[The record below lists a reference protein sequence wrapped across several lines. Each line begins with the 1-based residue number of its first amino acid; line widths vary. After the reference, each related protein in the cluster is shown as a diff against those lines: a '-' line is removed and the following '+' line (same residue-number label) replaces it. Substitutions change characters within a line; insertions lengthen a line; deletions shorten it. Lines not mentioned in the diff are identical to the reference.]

1 MKLIPNAFSVFKT
14 IIRNNY
20 VYIDK
25 TEFIKKYEDIGE
37 MVSLFL
43 RPRRF
48 GKTMFTEI
56 LRYYYDKALAPNF
69 DELFKTTWIASHPTT
84 LKNSYMVVKFDFSGI
99 QTNAGGKLIL
109 DLFIKTVVDSITDFY
124 MMYPHLIPSQVLPLC
139 SDNKFRAV
147 KLYYSDRTAFPTAA
161 TVLDSF
167 LSEFIAADDNK
178 EKLMIIIDEYDSFT
192 SDLLMQDPL
201 PSADLARLEGD
212 IGAFYGAL
220 RYFNQSE
227 VIERIFITGV
237 LPATMDTA
245 VSGFVCKNIS
255 GKPVLN
261 GLTGFTRSEILD
273 LLRESVDFEKC
284 SCSPETLADIMM
296 ERFEGYRFAAF
307 SDERVCNTEM
317 CLSFV
322 SDLRD
327 SEYRFIPELS
337 ISAGN
342 GVNYPKLSGFLD
354 LIQEQDRERI
364 ISAITR
370 NRVIPF
376 EFPGSVKLSHKHA
389 MLDKNEGLSIL
400 YHLGFLTLAGADEM
414 KKARVKDMA
423 SPHLRVPNEYFRR
436 LFAKY
441 IFQKRNLSWSVF
453 SDTYNFSG
461 MAVKNDLA
469 TLRRFLKAIS
479 QAFVNCSS
487 ITQGKSQVTLAV
499 YTALNLIPGSP
510 FKLTREYAIR
520 HNGQYVFPDENDDD
534 YYDDADADEDGS
546 SNGNDDNAAAVKA
559 NARSGRADLVAEN
572 RTGKGPSY
580 LFEVKYAR
588 DVPAGDDTKI
598 RVREK
603 LLNDAANQ
611 LDLYVTDDD
620 LKTLKDLRRYALLY
634 TYGEFLL
641 KEI

>member
-1 MKLIPNAFSVFKT
+1 M
-14 IIRNNY
+14 
-20 VYIDK
+20 
-25 TEFIKKYEDIGE
+25 
-37 MVSLFL
+37 
-43 RPRRF
+43 
-48 GKTMFTEI
+48 
-56 LRYYYDKALAPNF
+56 RYN
-69 DELFKTTWIASHPTT
+69 
-84 LKNSYMVVKFDFSGI
+84 
-99 QTNAGGKLIL
+99 
-109 DLFIKTVVDSITDFY
+109 
-124 MMYPHLIPSQVLPLC
+124 C
-139 SDNKFRAV
+139 
-147 KLYYSDRTAFPTAA
+147 
-161 TVLDSF
+161 
-167 LSEFIAADDNK
+167 
-178 EKLMIIIDEYDSFT
+178 
-192 SDLLMQDPL
+192 
-201 PSADLARLEGD
+201 
-212 IGAFYGAL
+212 
-220 RYFNQSE
+220 
-227 VIERIFITGV
+227 
-237 LPATMDTA
+237 
-245 VSGFVCKNIS
+245 
-255 GKPVLN
+255 
-261 GLTGFTRSEILD
+261 
-273 LLRESVDFEKC
+273 
-284 SCSPETLADIMM
+284 
-296 ERFEGYRFAAF
+296 
-307 SDERVCNTEM
+307 
-317 CLSFV
+317 
-322 SDLRD
+322 
-327 SEYRFIPELS
+327 IPELT
-337 ISAGN
+337 ISAIN
-342 GVNYPKLSGFLD
+342 DIDYVKLSGFLD

-370 NRVIPF
+370 NRLIPF
-376 EFPGSVKLSHKHA
+376 EFPGSVKVSHEHA

-414 KKARVKDMA
+414 KKARVKNMA
-423 SPHLRVPNEYFRR
+423 RDHLRVPNEYFRR

-453 SDTYNFSG
+453 SDTYDFSG

-469 TLRRFLKAIS
+469 TLRRFLNAIS

-487 ITQGKSQVTLAV
+487 VAQGESQVTLAV

-546 SNGNDDNAAAVKA
+546 SNGNDDNAAAVKV